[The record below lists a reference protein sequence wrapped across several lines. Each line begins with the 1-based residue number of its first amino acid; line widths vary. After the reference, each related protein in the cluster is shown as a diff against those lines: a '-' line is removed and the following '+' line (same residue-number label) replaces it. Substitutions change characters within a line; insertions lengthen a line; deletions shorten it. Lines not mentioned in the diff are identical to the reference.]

1 MRIQGGLVLVDGELV
16 ETDLRIDATSGV
28 IESIGAD
35 GGNARAY
42 DARGLHVLPGIV
54 DIHGDAFERQLMPRP
69 GVGFP
74 ADVALADSDR
84 QAVANGITT
93 IFHGV
98 TWSWEPG
105 LRGADNARALVSE
118 IEGLRPRLG
127 ADTHCHLRLETFNL
141 DAEAEVIDWLGD
153 RRIGMLGFNDHMPG
167 ENAPPRTRKVAQM
180 AERAGLSQEDFL
192 ALVGRLRAR
201 ANEVPGSIAR
211 LAAVANA
218 NNVATLS
225 HDDMSPEQRRW
236 FRDLDCRL
244 AEFPT
249 TQETAADAIASGDDV
264 VMGAPNVVRGG
275 SHIGWIGAAD
285 MIARG
290 NCTILASDYYYPA
303 LLLAAFRLAADDVAP
318 LASAWTYIS
327 ENPARAAG
335 LHDRGTLSPGKRAD
349 VILVDASD
357 ALRPKTIAALANG
370 RIVHLWDAERLH

>member
-1 MRIQGGLVLVDGELV
+1 MRVQGGQTLVDGQLV
-16 ETDLRIDATSGV
+16 EADVRIDDAAGV
-28 IESIGAD
+28 IDAIGAD
-35 GGNARAY
+35 GGNGRGF
-42 DARGLHVLPGIV
+42 DARGLYVLPGIV

-74 ADVALADSDR
+74 IDVALADSDR
-84 QAVANGITT
+84 QAVVNGITT

-105 LRGADNARALVSE
+105 LRGSDNARALVSE
-118 IEGLRPRLG
+118 IETLRPELG

-141 DAEAEVIDWLGD
+141 DAEAEVTDWLSD
-153 RRIGMLGFNDHMPG
+153 RRIGMLGFNDHLPSA
-167 ENAPPRTRKVAQM
+167 EAPPRTRKVAEM
-180 AERAGLSQEDFL
+180 AARAGLAVEAFNT
-192 ALVGRLRAR
+192 LV
-201 ANEVPGSIAR
+201 ER
-211 LAAVANA
+211 LAAAANA
-218 NNVATLS
+218 ANVATLS

-249 TQETAADAIASGDDV
+249 TLETAADAIASGDDV

-290 NCTILASDYYYPA
+290 NCTVLASDYYYPS
-303 LLLAAFRLAADDVAP
+303 LLLAAFRLAADNVAP
-318 LASAWTYIS
+318 LHAAWAYIS

-335 LHDRGTLSPGKRAD
+335 LHDRGALSPGKRAD
-349 VILVDASD
+349 IIMVDASD
-357 ALRPKTIAALANG
+357 ALRPRTVAAISKG
-370 RIVHLWDAERLH
+370 RIVHLSDTARLN

>member
-1 MRIQGGLVLVDGELV
+1 MRIQGGQTLIDGQLI
-16 ETDLRIDATSGV
+16 ETDLRVDEASGLIDA
-28 IESIGAD
+28 IGAD
-35 GGNARAY
+35 GGNGRAF
-42 DARGLHVLPGIV
+42 DARGLYILPGIV

-74 ADVALADSDR
+74 IDVALYDSDR

-93 IFHGV
+93 VFHGV

-105 LRGADNARALVSE
+105 LRGADNARALVTE
-118 IEGLRPRLG
+118 IETLRPELG

-141 DAEAEVIDWLGD
+141 DAEAEVTDWLGQ
-153 RRIGMLGFNDHMPG
+153 RRVGMLGFNDHMPSA
-167 ENAPPRTRKVAQM
+167 EAPPRTRKVAEM
-180 AERAGLSQEDFL
+180 AARAGLSVEAFN
-192 ALVGRLRAR
+192 ALVERLRAR
-201 ANEVPGSIAR
+201 ANEVPGAIAR
-211 LAAVANA
+211 LAASANA
-218 NNVATLS
+218 ADVATLS

-249 TQETAADAIASGDDV
+249 TLETAADAIASGDDV

-303 LLLAAFRLAADDVAP
+303 LLLAAFRLAADNVAP
-318 LASAWTYIS
+318 LAAAWTYVS

-335 LHDRGTLSPGKRAD
+335 LHDRGALRAGLRAD
-349 VILVDASD
+349 IILVDGRD
-357 ALRPKTIAALANG
+357 ALRPRTVAAISKS
-370 RIVHLWDAERLH
+370 RIVHLSDTARLH

>member
-1 MRIQGGLVLVDGELV
+1 MRIQGGQTLIDGQLV
-16 ETDLRIDATSGV
+16 EADVRIDEAVGV
-28 IESIGAD
+28 IDTVGAD
-35 GGNARAY
+35 GGNGRAF
-42 DARGLHVLPGIV
+42 DARGLYVLPGIV

-74 ADVALADSDR
+74 IDVALADSDR

-105 LRGADNARALVSE
+105 LRGADNARALVTE
-118 IEGLRPRLG
+118 IEQLRPDLG

-141 DAEAEVIDWLGD
+141 DAEAEVTDWLSD
-153 RRIGMLGFNDHMPG
+153 RRIGMLGFNDHMPSA
-167 ENAPPRTRKVAQM
+167 EAPPRTRKVAEM
-180 AERAGLSQEDFL
+180 AARAGLAVEAFN
-192 ALVGRLRAR
+192 ALVERLRAR
-201 ANEVPGSIAR
+201 ANEVPGAIAR
-211 LAAVANA
+211 LAAAANA
-218 NNVATLS
+218 ANVATLS

-249 TQETAADAIASGDDV
+249 TLETAADAIASGDDV

-303 LLLAAFRLAADDVAP
+303 LLLAAFRLAADNVAP
-318 LASAWTYIS
+318 LSAAWAYVS

-335 LHDRGTLSPGKRAD
+335 LHDRGTLSSGKRAD
-349 VILVDASD
+349 IILVDAAD
-357 ALRPKTIAALANG
+357 ASRPRTVAAISKG
-370 RIVHLWDAERLH
+370 RIVHLSDTARLN